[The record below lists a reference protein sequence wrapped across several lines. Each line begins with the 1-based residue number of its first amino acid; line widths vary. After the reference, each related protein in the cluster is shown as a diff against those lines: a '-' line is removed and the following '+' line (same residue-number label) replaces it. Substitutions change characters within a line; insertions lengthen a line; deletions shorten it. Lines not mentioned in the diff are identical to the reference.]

1 MDPTNG
7 QAQADPQQLLD
18 AEDLVMRLGRLLE
31 AEAKRDEAREQLK
44 LAKAKVKD
52 ALAPLQS
59 DEQSATWRR
68 AEYLRAL
75 RAVQRGDE
83 P

>member
-1 MDPTNG
+1 MDSTNG
-7 QAQADPQQLLD
+7 QAQADPQHLLD

-52 ALAPLQS
+52 ALAALQS

-68 AEYLRAL
+68 AEYLRVL